1 MSDTLSTTRELVL
14 KDDFWPVRRPA
25 DNSYGLLRVLHL
37 VETLEVGGTET
48 QLMHTVLCQQSIHKV
63 TVGCLRAEGPLL
75 EPLQRAGIPIV
86 EFRKGKRLLSVSALR
101 ELLRLAIFLR
111 RQRFDVLHAH
121 DLCANFL
128 GVLAAK
134 LAGIPIII
142 SSRRHLADSQ

>member
-63 TVGCLRAEGPLL
+63 TVGRLRAEGTLL
-75 EPLQRAGIPIV
+75 ESIVAAQLRVV
-86 EFRKGKRLLSVSALR
+86 EFREGNQLLLVS
-101 ELLRLAIFLR
+101 LLRGFMRHSMYLPR
-111 RQRFDVLHAH
+111 RLFYGQHEH

-128 GVLAAK
+128 AMV
-134 LAGIPIII
+134 
-142 SSRRHLADSQ
+142 